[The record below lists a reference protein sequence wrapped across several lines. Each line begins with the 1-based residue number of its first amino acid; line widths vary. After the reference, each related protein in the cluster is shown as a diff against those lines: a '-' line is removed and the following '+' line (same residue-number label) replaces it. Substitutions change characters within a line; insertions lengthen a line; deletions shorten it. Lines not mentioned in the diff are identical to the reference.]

1 MRKGVFLFM
10 LTTVISYF
18 VYRLIEYKIIQQRI
32 AKPVQTVSL
41 DSMTNYVRTLEDLR
55 NGRN

>member
-32 AKPVQTVSL
+32 AEPVQTVSL